1 MGRITC
7 PILLHETVLS
17 SKAKGEAN
25 EIADQCAVMLQLAK
39 AVYSTLD
46 AASHQLVSH
55 FGETHA
61 VMEPFAIAT
70 RRQLSAMHPVRQG
83 SLFTSSELII

>member
-1 MGRITC
+1 MVADTECTPAGGLPASLNFTMHLPRIF
-7 PILLHETVLS
+7 LL
-17 SKAKGEAN
+17 
-25 EIADQCAVMLQLAK
+25 LQLAK

-46 AASHQLVSH
+46 AAVHQLVSH

-70 RRQLSAMHPVRQG
+70 RRQLSAMHPASPPCHPHVTCQ
-83 SLFTSSELII
+83 LAHQ